1 MGSVAQRR
9 RLEDV
14 QRRLVVARENLAVLD
29 EQVAKWREDLD
40 EARIRALVSET
51 PLQAKEYDD
60 LSRQVSVAT
69 AELERRA
76 LEVGALVR
84 ARDELLRVW
93 TPEG

>member
-1 MGSVAQRR
+1 MAQRR
-9 RLEDV
+9 RLEDI
-14 QRRLVVARENLAVLD
+14 QRRLVAARESVAVLD

-51 PLQAKEYDD
+51 PLQAKEYDE

-76 LEVGALVR
+76 L
-84 ARDELLRVW
+84 
-93 TPEG
+93 

>member
-1 MGSVAQRR
+1 VAQRR
-9 RLEDV
+9 RLEDI
-14 QRRLVVARENLAVLD
+14 QRRLVAARESVAVLD

-76 LEVGALVR
+76 LEVSALVQ

>member
-1 MGSVAQRR
+1 MAQRR

>member
-1 MGSVAQRR
+1 MAQRR

-14 QRRLVVARENLAVLD
+14 QRRLVAARENLAVLD
-29 EQVAKWREDLD
+29 EHVAKWREDLD

-76 LEVGALVR
+76 LEVRVLLAT
-84 ARDELLRVW
+84 RDELLRVW

>member
-1 MGSVAQRR
+1 MAQRR
-9 RLEDV
+9 RLEDI
-14 QRRLVVARENLAVLD
+14 QRRLVAARESLAVLD

-60 LSRQVSVAT
+60 LSRQVGVAT

-76 LEVGALVR
+76 LEVSALL
-84 ARDELLRVW
+84 ATRDEMLRVW

>member
-1 MGSVAQRR
+1 MAQRR
-9 RLEDV
+9 RLEDI
-14 QRRLVVARENLAVLD
+14 QRRLVAARESLAVLD

-76 LEVGALVR
+76 HEVSALVQ

>member
-1 MGSVAQRR
+1 MAPRR
-9 RLEDV
+9 RLEDI
-14 QRRLVVARENLAVLD
+14 QRRLVAARESVAVLD

-76 LEVGALVR
+76 LEVRALL
-84 ARDELLRVW
+84 ATRDELLRVW

>member
-1 MGSVAQRR
+1 M
-9 RLEDV
+9 
-14 QRRLVVARENLAVLD
+14 ARENLAVLD